1 MLQQVVMLLVAIALC
16 WGVFVLF
23 EQNEKAERDKQGEET
38 ERPY

>member
-16 WGVFVLF
+16 WGVFVLI
-23 EQNEKAERDKQGEET
+23 EQNAQVEREQQGEET